1 MAAPCFWV
9 FGPPDAAVL
18 ALVESGETLSK
29 ILSTYYASK
38 LGSSSSSS
46 SSNSSSSS
54 DSSGN
59 AKRAVLGSLALLA
72 AGLAYRQFSGGGNR
86 GEDRGGGAPPPSA
99 AAAPT
104 PAPAHKKKVSQ
115 HPQRERE
122 REREGERERGHT
134 RHSLQCAARRAARQR
149 GPDALA
155 RRGGARGRA
164 RGTGC
169 QDAREEGEQNVR
181 CEVWERGEIE

>member
-18 ALVESGETLSK
+18 ALVESGETLSE

-99 AAAPT
+99 AAAAPT

-122 REREGERERGHT
+122 RERERESVVTHATASSALHDVRPDSAALTHLHDEEVQEAVREAQAAKMLEKRGSKT
-134 RHSLQCAARRAARQR
+134 
-149 GPDALA
+149 
-155 RRGGARGRA
+155 
-164 RGTGC
+164 
-169 QDAREEGEQNVR
+169 
-181 CEVWERGEIE
+181 